1 MKEDLIYLTTDPLGK
16 EQLYYNIDTL
26 KYSDSINDLITS
38 REKDG
43 LYFSTVLKFG
53 YNYDDRTPYRNI
65 KRVLPGERVILSK
78 SKRSIYKEPGFE
90 FDFNR
95 KENKNIKIYY
105 SKRLRKN

>member
-43 LYFSTVLKFG
+43 LYFSTVLKLMIELL
-53 YNYDDRTPYRNI
+53 I
-65 KRVLPGERVILSK
+65 KIL
-78 SKRSIYKEPGFE
+78 KEFYQE
-90 FDFNR
+90 KELFYQNQKDLYIKNR
-95 KENKNIKIYY
+95 DLNLILIEKKIKILKIYY